1 MEYVPMSDPID
12 TSIVIPVYNS
22 AEIFPLL
29 YEQLV
34 ATLERAV
41 DSFEI
46 IAVVDGCADNSAE
59 VVAQHSEK
67 DSRVKLI
74 EFSRNFGNQMAI
86 TAGLQ
91 ASRGDMVVV
100 MDDDLEDPPDV
111 IPRLIQKAEEGYEV
125 VYAVRKKRDISAIR
139 HALYK
144 TYYRVLNKFSSFEIP
159 EDVGDFCLMRRPI
172 VDVLNSMPE
181 NNRYIRG
188 LRAWAGFSQ
197 AGVEFDRQ
205 ARHSGISGFDLSRYF
220 SFAFDGIFSFSYKPL
235 VYVTFIGF
243 VISISSFALALILI
257 FLKLTARLP
266 DVPGWTSIAV
276 SVLFIG
282 GIQLLSIGVVG
293 QYVGRIYDEVKQRP
307 SFIIKRS
314 IGLDDGTDP
323 D

>member
-1 MEYVPMSDPID
+1 MSDPINI
-12 TSIVIPVYNS
+12 SIVIPVYNS
-22 AEIFPLL
+22 AKIFPFLC
-29 YEQLV
+29 EQLV
-34 ATLERAV
+34 TTLESAV

-46 IAVVDGCADNSAE
+46 IAVVDGCSDNSAE

-100 MDDDLEDPPDV
+100 MDDDLEDPPDI

-125 VYAVRKKRDISAIR
+125 VYAVRKERKISTIR
-139 HALYK
+139 HAVYK
-144 TYYRVLNKFSSFEIP
+144 AYYRALNKFSSFEIP

-205 ARHSGISGFDLSRYF
+205 ARHSGISGFDIFRYF
-220 SFAFDGIFSFSYKPL
+220 KFAFDGIFSFSYKPL
-235 VYVTFIGF
+235 FYVTLIGV
-243 VISISSFALALILI
+243 VISISSLALALILI

-266 DVPGWTSIAV
+266 DVPGWASIAV

-282 GIQLLSIGVVG
+282 GIQLLSIGILG

-307 SFIIKRS
+307 PFIIKRS